1 MHRVCIEVF
10 IQSFIFAQ
18 YFMLDC
24 MFILLVFCVI
34 TENPQL
40 VWQCYQSCDW
50 CAQDW
55 AGKTKP
61 TPQVCP
67 PNLALP
73 SYHPFCL
80 IPVSLIMF
88 LITYFPSNSGTTN
101 YLAVWWQLWQESIKL
116 PFLSPVGHSLS
127 WSIKHLKFLPMPTS
141 HRKTHW
147 MEK

>member
-10 IQSFIFAQ
+10 IPSFIFAQ

-73 SYHPFCL
+73 LLP
-80 IPVSLIMF
+80 
-88 LITYFPSNSGTTN
+88 
-101 YLAVWWQLWQESIKL
+101 
-116 PFLSPVGHSLS
+116 PFLSHTCLS
-127 WSIKHLKFLPMPTS
+127 NNVPDYILSF
-141 HRKTHW
+141 
-147 MEK
+147 